1 MGNNYIT
8 KDNSATLKTFINSFV
23 SQEFFINFVKIG
35 LYPSQF
41 GNIALNMSGTN
52 VSEYFRIFLKDLNQT
67 VKVLN
72 IPNHPQISKLI
83 SLTNTIYTIRDSN
96 SSVITY
102 DNVFQHIPSLDLPL
116 KTFIEEVRLYRIQ
129 DADEFRACTDIL
141 LNSIQAYHEVKSI
154 SSGLILFDNFDEYA
168 TSNNISVFEA
178 IKNYKDIVIQLYN
191 DLSKLQTINKL
202 ESEKDYFIISDKKS
216 TFDLSQTLVKH
227 LTSGYSFLQ
236 TGYNVFDNNLQGFES
251 STVHLISAPSNH
263 GKSLLMINLCNKIIR
278 KNIADFKPNDGVLFI
293 TLEDN
298 IYKLSRRFCSIFG
311 NIEQKVIT
319 ELHLKTADVST
330 AENYISND
338 DHLQKKFINIFQ
350 DIFNN
355 SIQYVID
362 DKLNLIVKHGPENMV
377 SAGDISK
384 FVDTIKVTENINI
397 KLIFIDYVDT
407 MATTVKSNEDDYVKH
422 GTIVQELRNL
432 SRQYKIPI
440 ITASQNSKSSE
451 NTQFALN
458 NQQMGDSYRKIKLVH
473 YISNNIVVMF

>member
-1 MGNNYIT
+1 
-8 KDNSATLKTFINSFV
+8 
-23 SQEFFINFVKIG
+23 
-35 LYPSQF
+35 
-41 GNIALNMSGTN
+41 
-52 VSEYFRIFLKDLNQT
+52 
-67 VKVLN
+67 
-72 IPNHPQISKLI
+72 
-83 SLTNTIYTIRDSN
+83 
-96 SSVITY
+96 
-102 DNVFQHIPSLDLPL
+102 
-116 KTFIEEVRLYRIQ
+116 
-129 DADEFRACTDIL
+129 
-141 LNSIQAYHEVKSI
+141 
-154 SSGLILFDNFDEYA
+154 
-168 TSNNISVFEA
+168 
-178 IKNYKDIVIQLYN
+178 
-191 DLSKLQTINKL
+191 
-202 ESEKDYFIISDKKS
+202 
-216 TFDLSQTLVKH
+216 
-227 LTSGYSFLQ
+227 
-236 TGYNVFDNNLQGFES
+236 
-251 STVHLISAPSNH
+251 
-263 GKSLLMINLCNKIIR
+263 MINLCNKIIR